1 MMAAH
6 LVTLTDETFEQ
17 EALNSEI
24 PVLVDFWAAWCGPC
38 RLISPIVEALG
49 TEFAGRA
56 KVAKLNVD
64 QHTEIA
70 SRYQISAIPTLLIF
84 QGGRVVDEVVGVVS
98 QRELTARL
106 NAVLAG
112 DRATTQAA

>member
-1 MMAAH
+1 MATH

-17 EALNSEI
+17 EVLNSEI

-49 TEFAGRA
+49 AEFAGRA
-56 KVAKLNVD
+56 KVAKINID

-84 QGGRVVDEVVGVVS
+84 QGERVVDEIVGVVS
-98 QRELTARL
+98 QRELASRL
-106 NAVLAG
+106 NSVLAS